1 MLKKDGDK
9 KVVSFSL
16 KKTTIEKIKE
26 LASLENRRDS
36 QQVDHMVDVYYKN
49 FNK

>member
-16 KKTTIEKIKE
+16 KKTTIEKINE
-26 LASLENRRDS
+26 LAAAENRRAS
-36 QQVDHMVDVYYKN
+36 QQLDHMVEVYYKN